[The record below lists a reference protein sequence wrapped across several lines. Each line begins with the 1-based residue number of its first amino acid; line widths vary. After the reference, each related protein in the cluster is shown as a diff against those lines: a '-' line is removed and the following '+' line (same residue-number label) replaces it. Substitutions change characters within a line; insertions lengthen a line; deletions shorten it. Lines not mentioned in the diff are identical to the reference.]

1 MRKWIILPV
10 VLVMTM
16 SVMGLAQ
23 STPAPVMMPA
33 AMKPNYLAVDQLV
46 INLNAVAGMR
56 YEGTKEGGTVTIT
69 YLNGY
74 TGSYAVKMTPEEWG
88 KAQEKMVSAGNK

>member
-1 MRKWIILPV
+1 MRKWIILPA
-10 VLVMTM
+10 VLVMTI
-16 SVMGLAQ
+16 SAMGLAQ
-23 STPAPVMMPA
+23 STPAPALVPM
-33 AMKPNYLAVDQLV
+33 AMKPNYVSVDQLV

-56 YEGTKEGGTVTIT
+56 YEGTKEGGTITVT

-74 TGSYAVKMTPEEWG
+74 TGSYAVKMTPEDWG